1 MQIVR
6 SGRVSGLDP
15 SRLIPRGLGLSQ
27 HKNAGPAPRVQ
38 VGSGELFSP
47 WAEHSLKFRAGP
59 GSGGRSQTR
68 GSRMKPLVRSR
79 VSRLSSSRKRRK
91 VK

>member
-1 MQIVR
+1 MLGGWHANSKVR
-6 SGRVSGLDP
+6 QSLRLDP
-15 SRLIPRGLGLSQ
+15 SKADTQR
-27 HKNAGPAPRVQ
+27 AGAVPAQECWTSPRVQ

-68 GSRMKPLVRSR
+68 VAG
-79 VSRLSSSRKRRK
+79 
-91 VK
+91 